1 MVNNT
6 QMKNLK
12 ERIKNGE
19 AVNGCWL
26 NMASTISAEIV
37 GRTGFDWVLIDL
49 EHGAGN
55 EVIMYQQLQV
65 LQNTT
70 AAPLVRTNEIS
81 RPKAQNILD
90 AGAGGIMFP
99 QIQTAEEAQ
108 AALRMMY
115 YPPKGVRG
123 LAKMVRATGFGKN
136 FNEYMTGLENNLVGV
151 IQIETLNAVKQIDA
165 IAALK
170 ETDVL
175 FVGPSDLSLALGIF
189 GQFNHSDYRQVITQ
203 VAQAAQKHGKAAGI
217 LLQDVSEYEMYYEL
231 GFRFIACGADTS
243 FVARGAENMI
253 KQMND
258 YLNSAQSGK

>member
-1 MVNNT
+1 MVNNKR
-6 QMKNLK
+6 MKNLK

-19 AVNGCWL
+19 ALNGCWL
-26 NMASTISAEIV
+26 NLASTISAEIV

-65 LQNTT
+65 LEGTT
-70 AAPLVRTNEIS
+70 AFPVVRTNEIS

-99 QIQTAEEAQ
+99 RIESAEEAQ

-123 LAKMVRATGFGKN
+123 LAKMVRATGFGKHLD
-136 FNEYMTGLENNLVGV
+136 EYMAGLENYLVGV

-189 GQFNHSDYRQVITQ
+189 NQFDHADYRQAITQ
-203 VAQAAQKHGKAAGI
+203 VVKSAQKHGKAAGI
-217 LLQDVSEYEMYYEL
+217 LLQNVNDYEMYYQL
-231 GFRFIACGADTS
+231 GFRFMACGADTS
-243 FVARGAENMI
+243 FVARGAESMV
-253 KQMND
+253 KQMNEKKVK
-258 YLNSAQSGK
+258 S